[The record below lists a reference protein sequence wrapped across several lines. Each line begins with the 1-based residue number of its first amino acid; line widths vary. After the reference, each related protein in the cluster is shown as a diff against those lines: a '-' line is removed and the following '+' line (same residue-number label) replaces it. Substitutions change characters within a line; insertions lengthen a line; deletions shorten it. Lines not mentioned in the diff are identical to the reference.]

1 MRHRLQVQRTI
12 WHRLRDA
19 GIALIVMMLG
29 VLVALGIGLAAG
41 LRLFP

>member
-19 GIALIVMMLG
+19 GIMLIVTMLG
-29 VLVALGIGLAAG
+29 VLVALGIGLAVG
-41 LRLFP
+41 LRFI